1 MQVVILESIDNAI
14 CVLVFAS
21 VKVLL
26 NLLGVKCLQ
35 QVWLHLKTFIEVMNC
50 LYVVLYSFWYLLGAG
65 VRHLLVWENILIS
78 SVHILIFNVLT
89 LHLAERKRLV
99 LFIVQTVLLWV
110 SFWRLKLLISI
121 FIFNGDLFFLIIIIY
136 WFQLIKRV
144 LYLFVLLVGF
154 NWK

>member
-1 MQVVILESIDNAI
+1 LNFPLLCCCCKWLYWSPLTMRS
-14 CVLVFAS
+14 VF
-21 VKVLL
+21 
-26 NLLGVKCLQ
+26 
-35 QVWLHLKTFIEVMNC
+35 WLHLKTFIEVMHC
-50 LYVVLYSFWYLLGAG
+50 LNVVLYSFWYLLGAG

-89 LHLAERKRLV
+89 LHLAERKCLV

-110 SFWRLKLLISI
+110 SFWRLKLMISI